1 MTCGEF
7 IMYFKPTLCVKDSEG
22 VIGNLDRFRDQDFI
36 IRLDFLQDWIF
47 ELQDEYNLTL
57 RIMDEE
63 DKKIQKAKKLKKK

>member
-1 MTCGEF
+1 MTYGEF
-7 IMYFKPTLCVKDSEG
+7 IMYVKPTFCIKDSEG